1 MEDIKD
7 IDKIINE
14 NFETFKDL
22 LRSTERHDID
32 NLIKYLEESDFKLA
46 PASTKYHN
54 SYKGGL
60 LEHSLQV
67 YKEVKKLNQIYNYYG
82 IPEDNIIIMCLLH
95 EIYKINYYSIE
106 YRNTKTET
114 GTWIK
119 QPYYTVTDMYPI
131 GTSEKSII
139 MLQYIIKLTDI
150 EITNIRNQKGEIY
163 GVNNINNTTKL
174 LDIYPEAMLLQIG
187 KTIATYKADK
197 SKLSTEIVEIIPDDK
212 YTYYKYDKKAK
223 EYKEEKRRKR
233 RRNRRNKNIRRP
245 CNNT

>member
-7 IDKIINE
+7 IDNIINT
-14 NFETFKDL
+14 NFETFKRL
-22 LRSTERHDID
+22 LRSTKRHDID
-32 NLIKYLEESDFKLA
+32 KLIKYLEESDFKLA

-82 IPEDNIIIMCLLH
+82 IPDDSIIIMCLLH

-114 GTWIK
+114 GNWIK

-139 MLQYIIKLTDI
+139 MLQDLIKLTDI

-187 KTIATYKADK
+187 KIIATYKADK

-212 YTYYKYDKKAK
+212 YTYYKYKDND
-223 EYKEEKRRKR
+223 YINEKRRKR
-233 RRNRRNKNIRRP
+233 RRNRRSKNKKRL